1 MAFSCVAESAV
12 PYAID
17 VGSAHVTTGVSR
29 VAVIA
34 TVSVR
39 LAARLPSLMR
49 TVNAS
54 VAFVASALTAVS
66 FGV

>member
-1 MAFSCVAESAV
+1 MAFSCVSESAV

-17 VGSAHVTTGVSR
+17 VGSTHVTTGVSR
-29 VAVIA
+29 VAEIA

-39 LAARLPSLMR
+39 LAARLPSLTR

-54 VAFVASALTAVS
+54 VALAASALIAAL